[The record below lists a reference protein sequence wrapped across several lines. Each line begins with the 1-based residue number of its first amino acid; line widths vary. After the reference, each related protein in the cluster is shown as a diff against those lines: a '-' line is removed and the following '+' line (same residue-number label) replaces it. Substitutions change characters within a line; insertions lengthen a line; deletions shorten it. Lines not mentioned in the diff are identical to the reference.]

1 LSLDRAFR
9 WTGLV
14 GVALF
19 FATESTPLAHALNA
33 NRLAAGVLRRSSPW
47 RARESR
53 VKRRYPTRCARCRP
67 SRGWGSRRPRRLRI

>member
-19 FATESTPLAHALNA
+19 FATAFTPLAHALNA
-33 NRLAAGVLRRSSPW
+33 NRLAVGHLERCTAGGLLL
-47 RARESR
+47 EE
-53 VKRRYPTRCARCRP
+53 
-67 SRGWGSRRPRRLRI
+67 RGNLG

>member
-19 FATESTPLAHALNA
+19 FATAFTPLAHALNA
-33 NRLAAGVLRRSSPW
+33 RHLERCAAGGLLL
-47 RARESR
+47 EE
-53 VKRRYPTRCARCRP
+53 
-67 SRGWGSRRPRRLRI
+67 RGNLG

>member
-19 FATESTPLAHALNA
+19 FATAFTPLAHALNA
-33 NRLAAGVLRRSSPW
+33 NRLAVGHL
-47 RARESR
+47 E
-53 VKRRYPTRCARCRP
+53 RCAAGGLLLEE
-67 SRGWGSRRPRRLRI
+67 RGNLG